1 MIIFKTRK
9 KLIDFVQFKKNL
21 SFVPTMGSLHDGH
34 VSLIRKAQ
42 KNYNK
47 VIVSIFV
54 NPQQFNSKKDFNSY
68 PRNLKK
74 DLNLLKRLKVNYV
87 FLPDYKQIFSFTCLN
102 KIFLDKFCKK
112 LCGNFRPN
120 HFKGVLNVVNRLI
133 EIIKP
138 KLIFLGEKD
147 FQQLKLIQKHLYK
160 RNIKTKVIPC
170 KTIRNKDGLAISSR
184 NVLLNNS
191 NLKIA
196 AKVIKFLKNKKRFLN
211 NKNIPFYKKKF
222 LSFGVRKIDYLKI
235 LNMNSLKYEK
245 KVKANCKVFI
255 AFYINNIRLIDNF

>member
-1 MIIFKTRK
+1 MIIFKNRK
-9 KLIDFVQFKKNL
+9 KLVHFIQFKKGL
-21 SFVPTMGSLHDGH
+21 SFVPTMGFLHNGH
-34 VSLIRKAQ
+34 ISLIRKAK

-68 PRNLKK
+68 PRSLKR
-74 DLNLLKRLKVNYV
+74 DLSLLKRLKVDYV
-87 FLPDYKQIFSFTCLN
+87 FLPDHKQIFSFKCSN
-102 KIFLDKFCKK
+102 KIFLHEFYKK

-147 FQQLKLIQKHLYK
+147 FQQLKLIEKHLDK
-160 RNIKTKVIPC
+160 RNINTKVISC

-184 NVLLNNS
+184 NILLNNR

-196 AKVIKFLKNKKRFLN
+196 TKAIKLLKRKKRFLTS
-211 NKNIPFYKKKF
+211 KNISSYKKKI
-222 LSFGVRKIDYLKI
+222 LSLGVNKIDYLKI
-235 LNMNSLKYEK
+235 LNIYSLKYEK
-245 KVKANCKVFI
+245 KVKANCKIFI